1 MAMRFL
7 FGFFLGFLIGATL
20 ALALAPQPGIETRA
34 RVIERM
40 RERAH
45 KDAGAVDEAME
56 GFD

>member
-40 RERAH
+40 RERTH
-45 KDAGAVDEAME
+45 KAAGAVDEAAE

>member
-1 MAMRFL
+1 MRFL

-40 RERAH
+40 RERTH
-45 KDAGAVDEAME
+45 KAAGSFDEAAE

>member
-40 RERAH
+40 RERTR
-45 KDAGAVDEAME
+45 KGAGSVDEVTE